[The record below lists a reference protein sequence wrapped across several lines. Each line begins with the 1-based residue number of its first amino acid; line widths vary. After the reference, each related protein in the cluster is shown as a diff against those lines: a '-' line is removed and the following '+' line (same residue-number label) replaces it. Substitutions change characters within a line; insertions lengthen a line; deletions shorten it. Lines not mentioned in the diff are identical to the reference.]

1 MVQRINLFHIILRNN
16 YRKPKVCLSQRSIL
30 SRRIVSMPHTQTK
43 AEAIHHALDEFQESH
58 HHAPD
63 THEKARLISDAV
75 AQWEHEEVEI
85 LHATHSNP

>member
-1 MVQRINLFHIILRNN
+1 
-16 YRKPKVCLSQRSIL
+16 
-30 SRRIVSMPHTQTK
+30 MPQTQTK

-75 AQWEHEEVEI
+75 AKWEHEEVEI